1 MRCRRAGLSLLEVVI
16 ALGILGFGILALGA
30 AQITS
35 MRFNH
40 ESYLRTEGA
49 YLAEQQ
55 MEAFQLMDTAAVE
68 AIRTNVLT
76 YPNDPA
82 NPIDPDV
89 GDGIPRSFT
98 RSWTITPNTP
108 ENGVYKIEVVVR
120 WKDGSGTDRDVTL
133 TSLKAGA

>member
-1 MRCRRAGLSLLEVVI
+1 MRSSTKGLSLLEVVV

-35 MRFNH
+35 LRFNH

-55 MEAFQLMDTAAVE
+55 MEAFQLMDTDALE
-68 AIRTNVLT
+68 AIRTAGS

-82 NPIDPDV
+82 NPLDPDV
-89 GDGIPRSFT
+89 ADGIPRSFT
-98 RSWTITPNTP
+98 RSWTITPDTP
-108 ENGVYKIEVVVR
+108 ETDVYTIEVVVR
-120 WKDGSGTDRDVTL
+120 WIDGSGTNRDVSL
-133 TSLKAGA
+133 TSLKAGS

>member
-1 MRCRRAGLSLLEVVI
+1 MRARRDGLSLLEVVV

-55 MEAFQLMDTAAVE
+55 MEAFHMMDTAAVE
-68 AIRTNVLT
+68 AIRTAGS
-76 YPNDPA
+76 YPNDPG
-82 NPIDPDV
+82 NPIDPDT
-89 GDGIPRSFT
+89 GDGIARSFT
-98 RSWTITPNTP
+98 RSWTITPDTP
-108 ENGVYKIEVVVR
+108 ETDVYTIEVVVR
-120 WKDGSGTDRDVTL
+120 WVDGSGTNRDVSI
-133 TSLKAGA
+133 TSLKAGS